1 MNIYAGTYEDLAD
14 ASIVV
19 IAAGANQ
26 KPGETRLDLL
36 QTNVTILKEVVSS
49 IMEQNFNGI
58 IVVVSNPVDIL
69 TQVVMKLSVSQ
80 KSGLWDPE
88 LFWIVHA

>member
-1 MNIYAGTYEDLAD
+1 
-14 ASIVV
+14 
-19 IAAGANQ
+19 
-26 KPGETRLDLL
+26 
-36 QTNVTILKEVVSS
+36 
-49 IMEQNFNGI
+49 MEQNFNGI